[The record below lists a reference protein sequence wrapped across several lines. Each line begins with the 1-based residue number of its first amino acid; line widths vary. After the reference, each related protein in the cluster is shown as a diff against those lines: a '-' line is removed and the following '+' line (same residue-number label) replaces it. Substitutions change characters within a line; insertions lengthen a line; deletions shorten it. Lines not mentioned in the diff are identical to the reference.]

1 MTLLALIFAMPIVY
15 MMVSSL
21 KPYWQLLHD
30 LSSIRAFLPVG
41 DISLANYGILFS
53 RVPIARFL
61 ANSALVTSST
71 VISGLLVNSMAGFAL
86 SHLKWVG
93 RQFVLSMIV
102 AIIIVPFETIVIPL
116 LLVVNNLPWV
126 SVDGFTT
133 GWLNSYQAQIVPF
146 IANAFSIYLFVQ
158 FFKDLPR
165 DLIDVARIDG
175 ANWLQV
181 FFKVV
186 VPLSGSVYATAAILH
201 FLAMWNQYLW
211 PSLVIQTDQFRPIM
225 VGIGYIGYWSGMSM
239 AYLTIATLPVLVLF
253 FIFQKA
259 FLQSISKASFI

>member
-1 MTLLALIFAMPIVY
+1 
-15 MMVSSL
+15 
-21 KPYWQLLHD
+21 
-30 LSSIRAFLPVG
+30 
-41 DISLANYGILFS
+41 
-53 RVPIARFL
+53 
-61 ANSALVTSST
+61 
-71 VISGLLVNSMAGFAL
+71 
-86 SHLKWVG
+86 
-93 RQFVLSMIV
+93 
-102 AIIIVPFETIVIPL
+102 
-116 LLVVNNLPWV
+116 
-126 SVDGFTT
+126 
-133 GWLNSYQAQIVPF
+133 
-146 IANAFSIYLFVQ
+146 
-158 FFKDLPR
+158 
-165 DLIDVARIDG
+165 LIDVARIDG